1 MNTTPQTVCLR
12 NLTLG
17 PYAWLHWCTKKALND
32 AGLEQLCLQV
42 SHLSSHDLYLILLGV
57 ILSANEVT
65 ATPGLSPYTD
75 SPVTT
80 HSYVQ
85 TPQGL
90 LSRPE
95 AQPLR
100 CGLRWEDGW
109 MNRTLFW
116 QSLWDWG
123 YSPWQDVFS
132 DLLNSSC
139 WKKTRG
145 CHSNGFMYDACVKTH
160 ASLLTCHLQDT
171 WV

>member
-1 MNTTPQTVCLR
+1 MLPWKY
-12 NLTLG
+12 LTLDFTG
-17 PYAWLHWCTKKALND
+17 VVKR
-32 AGLEQLCLQV
+32 LELKRDWNNHVSSLQSV

-57 ILSANEVT
+57 ILSANEVR
-65 ATPGLSPYTD
+65 APPGLSPYTD
-75 SPVTT
+75 GPVTT

-85 TPQGL
+85 TPRGL

-95 AQPLR
+95 VQPLR

-116 QSLWDWG
+116 RSLWDWG

-139 WKKTRG
+139 WKKTQG
-145 CHSNGFMYDACVKTH
+145 CHSNGFMYDSCVKTH
-160 ASLLTCHLQDT
+160 VSPLMCHVQYRT
-171 WV
+171 GG